1 MKYRQCVRCGR
12 YIKEEANRLWCSRC
26 LEKVNAELRGET
38 DRPYEYFFRHHL
50 KQMKKTFTQ
59 DKNV

>member
-26 LEKVNAELRGET
+26 IIHVNEELEGKA
-38 DRPYEYFFRHHL
+38 DREWRYYFRHHL

>member
-1 MKYRQCVRCGR
+1 MKYRQCLRCGCH
-12 YIKEEANRLWCSRC
+12 IKEETNRLWCSRC